1 MGRNEAPVT
10 VSYWGIEVSDS
21 ETGQSDFERVFDK
34 AYQDNIP
41 DFEGSVNIALVGKV
55 SAGKSSLLNALFERG
70 RDDPIAVVGS
80 RSGVTTAIHPYQFE
94 DKVLIIDCPGLSD
107 VRRENSDL
115 TRKFLSSI
123 DMGVFVVTGSA
134 DAGQKESYD
143 ELRASCKNTIVV
155 LNKVDEWDDL
165 EDREL
170 EGVVEQWKDVL
181 KVENVFK
188 TCTKGFD
195 PGLKKSALMDIRGV
209 DEVREAILDF
219 LKREKK
225 DLLFARFLKS
235 KERYSVSIIA
245 AAIVAVA
252 GEAFI
257 PGSAAYITATQV
269 VAITSMN
276 YLYTG
281 EILSKASVL
290 RMLPSFVGESLGMSA
305 FLWAKSFLPPTLVL
319 DIAAAGIAVVI
330 TFAMLAAVRWVLVN
344 GHSLEDREELK
355 RAFKVFK
362 VIGSELKSMRI
373 EDLKNKT
380 ALLNLLGR
388 LLKRAVLSAA

>member
-1 MGRNEAPVT
+1 MSEAGA
-10 VSYWGIEVSDS
+10 S
-21 ETGQSDFERVFDK
+21 QSDFDRVFNK
-34 AYQDNIP
+34 AYRDNVP
-41 DFEGSVNIALVGKV
+41 DFDASVNIALVGKV
-55 SAGKSSLLNALFERG
+55 SAGKSSLLNALFERD
-70 RDDPIAVVGS
+70 RDDPIAPVGS
-80 RSGVTTAIHPYQFE
+80 RSGVTTDILPYQLE

-115 TRKFLSSI
+115 TRKFLGYI

-143 ELRASCKNTIVV
+143 ELKASCRNIIVV
-155 LNKVDEWDDL
+155 LNKIDEWDDL

-170 EGVVEQWKDVL
+170 EGVVNQWRDVL
-181 KVENVFK
+181 QVDTIFK

-195 PGLKKSALMDIRGV
+195 PGLKKSARMDIRGV
-209 DEVREAILDF
+209 DEVRNTILNF

-235 KERYSVSIIA
+235 KDKYALSIIA
-245 AAIVAVA
+245 TAIIAVA

-269 VAITSMN
+269 IAITSLN

-281 EILSKASVL
+281 EILSKGSAL
-290 RMLPSFVGESLGMSA
+290 RLLPSFMGESLGTSA
-305 FLWAKSFLPPTLVL
+305 FLWAKSFLPPTLIL

-344 GHSLEDREELK
+344 GHSLDEREKLKKAFKFFKVVGAELK
-355 RAFKVFK
+355 
-362 VIGSELKSMRI
+362 GMRF
-373 EDLKNKT
+373 EDLKDKT
-380 ALLNLLGR
+380 AVLNLLGR
-388 LLKRAVLSAA
+388 LLKRAALNAT